1 MLAAAVH
8 LPLDPAAT
16 APFTL
21 GPANGAARGGVLLLH
36 GFTGSPWE
44 VRPLGESLADR
55 GFRVRAPRLPGHGT
69 VPEALLWVT
78 WREWVDAAERE
89 LLAFP
94 PGQRVA
100 VAGLSM
106 GALLGLILAAR
117 HPDRVAGLA
126 LLAPAWQL
134 SRWDGRLLRALRH
147 FELPALRGRWLTKDT
162 MDLEDPEAR
171 AQAPVL
177 PRYPMARLF
186 DLFTLQDVARES
198 VPLVRVPA
206 LLLGAA
212 HDHVVASEGLEELHR
227 LLPGSRS
234 LTVQRGFHILPRDR
248 DRALVCAEVAEFVD
262 ALELTRARAR
272 VVDVLRR
279 A

>member
-1 MLAAAVH
+1 MLTADVS

-21 GPANGAARGGVLLLH
+21 GPQADSARGGVLLLH

-44 VRPLGESLADR
+44 LRPLGESLADR
-55 GFRVRAPRLPGHGT
+55 GFHARAPRLPGHGT
-69 VPEALLWVT
+69 VPEAMLWVT

-100 VAGLSM
+100 VVGLSM

-117 HPDRVAGLA
+117 HPARVAGLA
-126 LLAPAWQL
+126 LLAPAWRL
-134 SRWDGRLLRALRH
+134 ARWDGRLLRALRH
-147 FELPALRGRWLTKDT
+147 FELRALRERWLTKDT
-162 MDLEDPEAR
+162 MDLEDAEAH
-171 AQAPVL
+171 AQAPIL

-186 DLFTLQDVARES
+186 DLFTLQDVARDS
-198 VPLVRVPA
+198 LPLVTAPA
-206 LLLGAA
+206 LLLGAV
-212 HDHVVASEGLEELHR
+212 HDHVVAFEGVEALHR
-227 LLPGSRS
+227 LLAGSR
-234 LTVQRGFHILPRDR
+234 LVTVQRGFHIMPRDR

-262 ALELTRARAR
+262 APA
-272 VVDVLRR
+272 
-279 A
+279 